1 MAGPADELTE
11 LEQDLLLGVARSVL
25 PEERRGFSP
34 ASVEIDVQDL
44 LEERSSQAA
53 DDVLGAIRR
62 LVNLG
67 LFAAGRLDESK
78 GATGHLVSIW
88 LTGEGRSKAISIKP
102 EIDPRASSRD

>member
-1 MAGPADELTE
+1 MAGPDQELTD

-44 LEERSSQAA
+44 LAERESVPDEQL
-53 DDVLGAIRR
+53 LGAIRR

-67 LFAAGRLDESK
+67 LFAAGRLDEEQGS
-78 GATGHLVSIW
+78 TGHLVSIW
-88 LTGEGRSKAISIKP
+88 LTGE
-102 EIDPRASSRD
+102 